1 MKSINDW
8 DVSFLVLA
16 SHVYTSQRQFAS
28 KRVAVVEPV
37 VEVPDST
44 DPISYSKMEI
54 ICPDVVL
61 PGTFFNCTADIPKG
75 QGLSATIT
83 LRDDLGLKV
92 DEVST
97 IHVPGNEFMM
107 QISIIL
113 VFQHDIKNH
122 LSNVTHM
129 MLLYRSLGRNSW
141 RSLMVQCLHWI
152 QQIVS
157 FWGWT
162 FGH

>member
-1 MKSINDW
+1 MNNDR
-8 DVSFLVLA
+8 DVSFVVLA

-97 IHVPGNEFMM
+97 IHVPGNQFMM

-113 VFQHDIKNH
+113 VF
-122 LSNVTHM
+122 
-129 MLLYRSLGRNSW
+129 SL
-141 RSLMVQCLHWI
+141 
-152 QQIVS
+152 
-157 FWGWT
+157 
-162 FGH
+162 